1 MAAPTDPASV
11 IARLKATVRDL
22 LALVNGATP
31 AQLQRAPGAEEWSA
45 AMVVG
50 HLADAE
56 MVYGVRLRM
65 VLTTDR
71 PFLAPY
77 DEQAWVNRFH
87 ELEDDAKLSMNRWRT
102 LREANIRLFESLDD
116 AEWKLSGLHAERGET
131 TVLQLASTM
140 ADHDRDHLSQM
151 RQALAAR

>member
-1 MAAPTDPASV
+1 M
-11 IARLKATVRDL
+11 RDL

-31 AQLQRAPGAEEWSA
+31 AQLERNPAPGEWSP

-56 MVYGVRLRM
+56 MVYSVRVRM

-71 PFLAPY
+71 PFLPPY
-77 DEQAWVNRFH
+77 DEEAWVTRFH
-87 ELEDDAKLSMNRWRT
+87 ELEPDAKQSMNRWRS
-102 LREANIRLFESLDD
+102 LRESNLRLFDSLDEG
-116 AEWKLSGLHAERGET
+116 EWKLSGLHAERGET
-131 TVLQLASTM
+131 TVLQIAGLL

-151 RQALAAR
+151 RQGLASR